1 MLATRPPTDIVQQ
14 PRRLSTE
21 GVREVTIRM
30 HSIARLL
37 AIAALGSGV
46 CAGCSDEATE
56 PSTRPA
62 PKMASA
68 DSPTA
73 GSPPASGDAT
83 SNAAAEPT
91 REERI
96 EAGRVAYNANCIACH
111 STDPTR
117 DGALGPAVAGSSLEL
132 LRARVL
138 RAEYPPGYEPKRK
151 TRVMVAL
158 PHLERQLPDLAA
170 YLQSLD

>member
-1 MLATRPPTDIVQQ
+1 MQQ
-14 PRRLSTE
+14 PWRLSTE

-62 PKMASA
+62 PKTASA
-68 DSPTA
+68 DSSTA
-73 GSPPASGDAT
+73 GSPPASGDST
-83 SNAAAEPT
+83 SNAAAEAAAEPT